1 MKLFRLAKLAKL
13 ALAAVALS
21 TLAACGGGDTE
32 DRLDVADPK
41 VRFVDVARLS
51 ANVTLYR
58 NDAGQSDAANVGY
71 KYASRY
77 FDVSPGN
84 ATWSIRPAANVA
96 AQLAAVSFDADRG
109 DRNTIVAVA
118 SDSGLDAVLIRDP
131 YNKSLTSDKV
141 RVRVLNAAL
150 NAQAIDLYITPPG
163 ADISNSAADFANVQF
178 KQSSPSSGDDSVA
191 YSAGSY
197 QLRVTTAGTKTVI
210 FSAVVNVASNADW
223 LLVPIPTADTGEPVS
238 GDIKLLLVEGNSDN
252 TVTTEIASSP

>member
-1 MKLFRLAKLAKL
+1 MKFLKIM
-13 ALAAVALS
+13 LAAAALS
-21 TLAACGGGDTE
+21 ILAACGGGDTE

-58 NDAGQSDAANVGY
+58 NDVGQSDANNVGY

-77 FDVSPGN
+77 FDVSPGD
-84 ATWSIRPAANVA
+84 ATWSIRPAANTA

-131 YNKSLTSDKV
+131 YNKSLTSDKA

-150 NAQAIDLYITPPG
+150 NAQAIDVYITQPG
-163 ADISNSAADFANVQF
+163 ADISNAVPDFPNVQF
-178 KQSSPSSGDDSVA
+178 KQSSPSSGNDSIA
-191 YSAGSY
+191 YPGGGY
-197 QLRVTTAGTKTVI
+197 QLRVTMAGTKTVI
-210 FSAVVNVASNADW
+210 FTAFVSVADNADW
-223 LLVPIPTADTGEPVS
+223 LLVPIPTAESGDPVS
-238 GDIKLLLVEGNSDN
+238 GDIKLLLVEGNNDD
-252 TVTTEIASSP
+252 TVTTEIVSSP

>member
-1 MKLFRLAKLAKL
+1 MKTFKL

-21 TLAACGGGDTE
+21 VVAACGGGDTE

-58 NDAGQSDAANVGY
+58 NDVGQSDAANVGY

-77 FDVSPGN
+77 FDVSPGG
-84 ATWSIRPAANVA
+84 ATWSVRPAANAA

-118 SDSGLDAVLIRDP
+118 SDTGVDAVLIRDP

-150 NAQAIDLYITPPG
+150 NAQAIDVYITQPG
-163 ADISNSAADFANVQF
+163 ADISSAAPDFASVQF
-178 KQSSPSSGDDSVA
+178 KQSAPPSGDDSVE
-191 YSAGSY
+191 YSSGSY

-210 FSAVVNVASNADW
+210 FTAAVSVANNADW
-223 LLVPIPTADTGEPVS
+223 LLVPIPAADTGEAVP
-238 GDIKLLLVEGNSDN
+238 GEIKLLLVEGNSDN
-252 TVTTEIASSP
+252 TVTTEITSSP